1 MTASPARIP
10 PVLRTAWALL
20 ASLCACVSAP
30 IAVPSDPAS
39 PTGGLAM
46 QLWLAR
52 TDTKQYQAFRV
63 AADGAFSYGGGM
75 KAFDRQYE
83 WQGRL
88 TDDEARQL
96 RAIVDRA
103 AWLTAK
109 DPSREGSATT
119 IAEVAVGNGAGER
132 SFTIAGR
139 DEAVDQV
146 EALLSKAASRRFDRY
161 MQRLPDAGPQPR

>member
-1 MTASPARIP
+1 MNSHVRRPRPMSRA
-10 PVLRTAWALL
+10 AWMLL
-20 ASLCACVSAP
+20 AALSACVSAP
-30 IAVPSDPAS
+30 IAAPDDPAS
-39 PTGGLAM
+39 PTGGLVLR
-46 QLWLAR
+46 LWLAQ
-52 TDTKQYQAFRV
+52 TDTRQYQAFRV
-63 AADGAFSYGGGM
+63 AADGAFSYGGGL

-109 DPSREGSATT
+109 DPSRTGAVTP
-119 IAEVAVGNGAGER
+119 IAEVVVGNGSGER

-139 DEAVDQV
+139 DEAVGQV

-161 MQRLPDAGPQPR
+161 MQRLPDAGPQQR